1 MTRMGRTVDPQKIN
15 HIGIAVR
22 DLDAA
27 LPLYTDVLGLPL
39 EGVER
44 VESEGVK
51 VAFLRIGETR
61 IELLEPLGPDSPI
74 ASFLEKRGEGIH
86 HIALEVDGIEERLN
100 LLSEKGIR
108 LIHEHPRRGAHG
120 AQIAFLHPKAMG
132 GVLYELC
139 EPAKTE
145 S

>member
-1 MTRMGRTVDPQKIN
+1 MNRTVDPKKIS

-22 DLDAA
+22 DLDAS
-27 LPLYTDVLGLPL
+27 LPLYTEVLGLSL
-39 EGVER
+39 EGVET

-86 HIALEVDGIEERLN
+86 HIALEVDGIEERLS
-100 LLSEKGIR
+100 LLSEKGVR
-108 LIHEHPRRGAHG
+108 LINERPKQGAHG
-120 AQIAFLHPKAMG
+120 ARIAFLHPKATG

>member
-1 MTRMGRTVDPQKIN
+1 MSRTVDPKKIS

-22 DLDAA
+22 DLEAA
-27 LPLYTDVLGLPL
+27 LPLYTDVLGLAL
-39 EGVER
+39 EGVET
-44 VESEGVK
+44 VPSEGVK

-86 HIALEVDGIEERLN
+86 HIALEVDGIEERLR

-108 LIHEHPRRGAHG
+108 LIHERPKQGAHG
-120 AQIAFLHPKAMG
+120 ARIAFLHPKATG

-139 EPAKTE
+139 EPDKTE

>member
-1 MTRMGRTVDPQKIN
+1 MSRTVDPKKIS

-27 LPLYTDVLGLPL
+27 LPLYTDVLGLSL
-39 EGVER
+39 EGVET

-86 HIALEVDGIEERLN
+86 HIALEVDGIEQRLR
-100 LLSEKGIR
+100 LLSEKGVR
-108 LIHEHPRRGAHG
+108 LIHEHPKQGAHG
-120 AQIAFLHPKAMG
+120 ARIAFLHPKATG

>member
-1 MTRMGRTVDPQKIN
+1 MSRTVDPKKIS
-15 HIGIAVR
+15 HIGIAVK
-22 DLDAA
+22 DLEAA
-27 LPLYTDVLGLPL
+27 LPLYTDLLGLPL
-39 EGVER
+39 EGVES
-44 VESEGVK
+44 VPSEGVK

-74 ASFLEKRGEGIH
+74 ASFLDKKGEGIH
-86 HIALEVDGIEERLN
+86 HIALEVDGIEQRLR

-108 LIHEHPRRGAHG
+108 LIHDRPKRGAHG
-120 AQIAFLHPKAMG
+120 ARIAFLHPKATG

-139 EPAKTE
+139 EPDQSE

>member
-1 MTRMGRTVDPQKIN
+1 MSRTVDPKKIN

-22 DLDAA
+22 DLQSA
-27 LPLYTDVLGLPL
+27 LPLYTEVLGLSL
-39 EGVER
+39 EGVET

-61 IELLEPLGPDSPI
+61 IELLEPLGTDSPI

-86 HIALEVDGIEERLN
+86 HIALEVDGIEERLS
-100 LLSEKGIR
+100 LLSEKGVR
-108 LIHEHPRRGAHG
+108 LIHENPKQGAHG
-120 AQIAFLHPKAMG
+120 TRIAFLHPKATG

-139 EPAKTE
+139 EPTKTE

>member
-1 MTRMGRTVDPQKIN
+1 MGRTVDPQKIN

-74 ASFLEKRGEGIH
+74 ASFLEKRGRGDSPH
-86 HIALEVDGIEERLN
+86 RPGSGRN
-100 LLSEKGIR
+100 
-108 LIHEHPRRGAHG
+108 RRA
-120 AQIAFLHPKAMG
+120 A
-132 GVLYELC
+132 
-139 EPAKTE
+139 
-145 S
+145 

>member
-1 MTRMGRTVDPQKIN
+1 MSRTVDPKKIS
-15 HIGIAVR
+15 HIGVAVR
-22 DLDAA
+22 DLEAA
-27 LPLYTDVLGLPL
+27 LPLYTEVLGLSL
-39 EGVER
+39 EGVET
-44 VESEGVK
+44 VPSEGVK

-86 HIALEVDGIEERLN
+86 HIALEVAGIEQRLK
-100 LLSEKGIR
+100 LLSEKGVR
-108 LIHEHPRRGAHG
+108 LIHERPKRGAHG
-120 AQIAFLHPKAMG
+120 NRIAFLHPKATG

-139 EPAKTE
+139 EPDKTE

>member
-1 MTRMGRTVDPQKIN
+1 MSRTVDPKKIN

-22 DLDAA
+22 DLQSA
-27 LPLYTDVLGLPL
+27 LPLYTEVLGLSL
-39 EGVER
+39 EGVET

-61 IELLEPLGPDSPI
+61 IELLEPLGTDSPI

-86 HIALEVDGIEERLN
+86 HIALEVDGIEERLS
-100 LLSEKGIR
+100 LLSEKGVR
-108 LIHEHPRRGAHG
+108 LIHENPKQGAHG
-120 AQIAFLHPKAMG
+120 TRIAFLHPKATW

-139 EPAKTE
+139 EPTKTE